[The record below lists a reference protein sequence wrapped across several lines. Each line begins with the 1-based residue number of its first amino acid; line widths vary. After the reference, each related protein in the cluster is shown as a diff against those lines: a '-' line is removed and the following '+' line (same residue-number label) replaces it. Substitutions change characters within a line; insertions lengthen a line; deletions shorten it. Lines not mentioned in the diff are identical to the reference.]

1 MANPPFTLP
10 KVAPKWKRSFQ
21 SVDIQPSQIAQSS
34 ELNAADIHITCP
46 TCNVHEARYTCPK
59 CMVPY
64 CSTAC
69 YKIHDVPSNN
79 PMEGGGRCTE
89 EFYRDKVSQVTD
101 LHVKDEK
108 NASQMRDI
116 LTRSFYNGEN
126 DEDNNID
133 NGKPEINAFLTDEEL
148 MELAASGLTLD
159 EDDDDPRDDERLLQ
173 SLPDH
178 IRLKFENAVTDGE
191 LSHLVE
197 KWHPFW
203 LPKDGSDQ
211 FEFDSTFEEK
221 IIAIPPLPHKMEEN
235 TKNILQNNIC
245 EVIYMAAL
253 AFRKGNDTTM
263 PQLDAEN
270 GDTAAQVATI
280 LYSQSQVLSCD
291 ARYDSIEEVLLR
303 SSEAFSII
311 SSSDRVLDQKML
323 VNDIRVICRHRRMVL
338 KVLLELIEVIDHA
351 RNILKRRLGSDS
363 KKERRN
369 LLFAKKK
376 IHFYASFCQTSWN
389 DCSTSIL
396 ASIEKW
402 MHDWAP
408 GDEERQEISDKMLIN
423 RARDSKALH
432 KTHKTD
438 YQVKLRQETCNMDDS
453 SLIAVTTKS
462 YHS

>member
-1 MANPPFTLP
+1 
-10 KVAPKWKRSFQ
+10 
-21 SVDIQPSQIAQSS
+21 
-34 ELNAADIHITCP
+34 
-46 TCNVHEARYTCPK
+46 
-59 CMVPY
+59 
-64 CSTAC
+64 
-69 YKIHDVPSNN
+69 
-79 PMEGGGRCTE
+79 
-89 EFYRDKVSQVTD
+89 
-101 LHVKDEK
+101 
-108 NASQMRDI
+108 
-116 LTRSFYNGEN
+116 
-126 DEDNNID
+126 
-133 NGKPEINAFLTDEEL
+133 
-148 MELAASGLTLD
+148 
-159 EDDDDPRDDERLLQ
+159 
-173 SLPDH
+173 
-178 IRLKFENAVTDGE
+178 
-191 LSHLVE
+191 
-197 KWHPFW
+197 
-203 LPKDGSDQ
+203 
-211 FEFDSTFEEK
+211 
-221 IIAIPPLPHKMEEN
+221 MEEN

-303 SSEAFSII
+303 SSEAFGII

-338 KVLLELIEVIDHA
+338 KVLLELIEVIDRA

-462 YHS
+462 YQS